1 MNNFELIKKH
11 LQEGKSLL
19 NYPEAM
25 NNRELTI
32 IAIEKNVENYKHCN
46 FNNDKII
53 ALKVASIKHSYLYY
67 MSEELK
73 NNKEFA
79 HFLFSKTKNTFLF
92 YFFNDEVKFSQDII
106 KEITSKR
113 GASPKYLLELKKRNP
128 DIYYKYYEKFPME
141 YKNINSIE
149 RFDLKLIKIILNNPT
164 FYYLIDYKLN
174 MLDMF
179 DRYNFLVDKEIML
192 LLLNRKEKSEDFL
205 WKKEAELFKE
215 NYENIDYFRKNY
227 KFNIT
232 PSIMKLLLKN
242 KEFKEKYYEMY
253 KNNPQKKD
261 YRSLLREV
269 DLFLKID
276 VTEKEEIKKIKA
288 KI

>member
-1 MNNFELIKKH
+1 
-11 LQEGKSLL
+11 
-19 NYPEAM
+19 
-25 NNRELTI
+25 
-32 IAIEKNVENYKHCN
+32 
-46 FNNDKII
+46 
-53 ALKVASIKHSYLYY
+53 
-67 MSEELK
+67 
-73 NNKEFA
+73 
-79 HFLFSKTKNTFLF
+79 
-92 YFFNDEVKFSQDII
+92 
-106 KEITSKR
+106 
-113 GASPKYLLELKKRNP
+113 
-128 DIYYKYYEKFPME
+128 ME

-215 NYENIDYFRKNY
+215 NYENIDYFMKNY

-242 KEFKEKYYEMY
+242 KEFKEKYFEMY

-276 VTEKEEIKKIKA
+276 VTDKEEIKKIKA